1 MNETGSSSLGD
12 TEVSTTM
19 RKSHGVYGRASSRG
33 LTLVELMIVVA
44 IIGIIA
50 AIAYPSYQD
59 YVRESR
65 RADGHAALTR
75 LASQQERFFS
85 NRNTYTTTLTAAANG
100 LGYPN
105 PPTSADGF
113 YTLAAAACAGGTIA
127 TCYVLTATPAG
138 VQMADAGD
146 CTTITL
152 DSTGA
157 QGSTGALPA
166 VDCWNK

>member
-1 MNETGSSSLGD
+1 MSL
-12 TEVSTTM
+12 
-19 RKSHGVYGRASSRG
+19 
-33 LTLVELMIVVA
+33 LELMIVVV
-44 IIGIIA
+44 IIGVLA
-50 AIAYPSYQD
+50 AIVYPAYQD
-59 YVRESR
+59 YVREAR

-75 LASQQERFFS
+75 LAAQQERFFAD
-85 NRNTYTTTLTAAANG
+85 RNTYTTTLTAAATG

-105 PPTSADGF
+105 PAMSSDG
-113 YTLAAAACAGGTIA
+113 YYSLAAAACGGGAIG
-127 TCYVLTATPAG
+127 TCYLLTATPQG
-138 VQMADAGD
+138 VQAGDAAD